1 MCIRHDMFCH
11 DIHCGF
17 TQIKVRS
24 DSCCCSNTC
33 LLHHVKDHLW
43 CQFLRRHMIGVQI
56 MRHIHKNLID
66 GVHMHIFRRNIS
78 QINVVNLCTV
88 FHIECHSWLCCH
100 ISDGKLRVFLQ
111 FVRKTGASLKHSFR
125 QLLRSLLID
134 LFHTLYDFKKPRS
147 SRNPIYF

>member
-1 MCIRHDMFCH
+1 
-11 DIHCGF
+11 
-17 TQIKVRS
+17 
-24 DSCCCSNTC
+24 
-33 LLHHVKDHLW
+33 
-43 CQFLRRHMIGVQI
+43 
-56 MRHIHKNLID
+56 
-66 GVHMHIFRRNIS
+66 MHIFRRNIS

-134 LFHTLYDFKKPRS
+134 LFHTLYDFKSLARPGIPYALKKVKPPGRS
-147 SRNPIYF
+147 SSPSALLPPRQDWSSVDQDLFPGTPQRHRTTLNQLRYKYDFHFRSRTHLPLFMPLHSH